1 VADIGPILA
10 ALAAGAAS
18 AYSPYAARGI
28 GTAANVLGAFD
39 ENRYRKIQAQRVQE
53 GLAKE
58 AEERR
63 RKAEIESRAINF
75 FTKNTE
81 YGEPGQPFRPP
92 AAGVGRGIPEQQ
104 AEALKLI
111 TLSRGAAPALE
122 SASDLLSQRAQPTM
136 AEILARPRPPAGV
149 RQSFKAR
156 EGEVQVS
163 GPEKAEKRNLR
174 FDVFDDPR
182 GNRVQV
188 VTDENTAEEV
198 KRNVLG
204 RVRVPSDVSVRS
216 FTDDAGNFQVVG
228 VGQGGGTVFQKSFG
242 RTKGETKFNFGEYRK
257 NLALRSRGQ
266 AVKDPEVQGM
276 APELAGQVMRD
287 LKGSD
292 FLEMLFGGAQANETG
307 QKKRPMTPQEE
318 ADQYLQKR

>member
-1 VADIGPILA
+1 VADIGPLLA

-18 AYSPYAARGI
+18 SLSPYAARGI

-111 TLSRGAAPALE
+111 TLSRGAGPALE
-122 SASDLLSQRAQPTM
+122 SASDLLSQRAQPTS
-136 AEILARPRPPAGV
+136 AEIIARPRPPAGV
-149 RQSFKAR
+149 RQSFKTR
-156 EGEVQVS
+156 EGDISIS
-163 GPEKAEKRNLR
+163 GPEEYAPRAERAPTAVHGYGVTK
-174 FDVFDDPR
+174 FVDPE
-182 GNRVQV
+182 
-188 VTDENTAEEV
+188 T
-198 KRNVLG
+198 G
-204 RVRVPSDVSVRS
+204 RVISETRVPVAPREPKIRPEDKGITQLQR
-216 FTDDAGNFQVVG
+216 DQV
-228 VGQGGGTVFQKSFG
+228 
-242 RTKGETKFNFGEYRK
+242 EDEIA
-257 NLALRSRGQ
+257 ALRGKLEAARN
-266 AVKDPEVQGM
+266 AKDEDKLPLSTDQKATLMRPILADINRKYRMLKEPRTLSLRKSGG
-276 APELAGQVMRD
+276 APAPAAPQP
-287 LKGSD
+287 LKGKAAAD
-292 FLEMLFGGAQANETG
+292 AFLA
-307 QKKRPMTPQEE
+307 KRGV
-318 ADQYLQKR
+318 R